1 MLGDWA
7 SFVYTMVLLEKP
19 YVVFY
24 DFVTYIVVVLKKSL
38 KLLLVLH
45 YVIIGRKKKKKKR
58 RREKNAGVA

>member
-24 DFVTYIVVVLKKSL
+24 DFVTYIVVVLKKVIKSTFGPSL
-38 KLLLVLH
+38 CYNK
-45 YVIIGRKKKKKKR
+45 
-58 RREKNAGVA
+58 

>member
-45 YVIIGRKKKKKKR
+45 YVIIGRKKKR
-58 RREKNAGVA
+58 L